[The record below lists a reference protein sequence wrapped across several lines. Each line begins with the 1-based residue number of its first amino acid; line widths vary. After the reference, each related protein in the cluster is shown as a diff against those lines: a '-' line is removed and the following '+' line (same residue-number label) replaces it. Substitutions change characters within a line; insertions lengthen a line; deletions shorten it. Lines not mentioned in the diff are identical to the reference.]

1 MEVACCYIVG
11 SSSYLYLYL
20 HSMVCRPVVCV
31 ANILL
36 NYAWQWLELEMEM
49 GTRTHARSRT
59 RTRIRNQNLNAP
71 QMQLNLKWLKSHKR
85 GHLPFPCC
93 PEILPHTHIVC
104 VLFYVPDICNC
115 YVYGIKFQ
123 KIFQTLTAFAC
134 DTLSDHCVF
143 GPPALHPL
151 PYPFIFFLPPVAYR
165 ITQKPGAEIIT
176 HFGLPLG

>member
-1 MEVACCYIVG
+1 
-11 SSSYLYLYL
+11 
-20 HSMVCRPVVCV
+20 MVCRPVVCV

-85 GHLPFPCC
+85 GHLSLPCC

-151 PYPFIFFLPPVAYR
+151 PYPFIFFSCPRLHIELRKSQERKSSPTLGYHLAKVSGP
-165 ITQKPGAEIIT
+165 AEASVCLST
-176 HFGLPLG
+176 WAQAR